1 MSEEILKA
9 LMQLFAIIAKQDE
22 GASLKEREYVLL
34 FLKQQLNESSV
45 NEYMALFDGF
55 AGFGEPAKEESGEKR
70 VKLTSVKDSVKIL
83 GICKKIN
90 KTLAQK
96 QKIVV
101 LVRLFELMKSDNKYT
116 EQRMM
121 IIDTVA
127 EVFNITKDEYNA
139 VYSFVENDEVSK
151 IECPDILVVTDEENE
166 VNPICKRIN
175 AHVDGSLLILRFASV
190 DLYFIRYIG
199 LISPLMNGLEMDN
212 KRIYLFASGSLIKLP
227 KDKPVFYTDVAAKFL
242 ADSNTIGIS
251 FYVKDLVFKF
261 PKGNFGLKD
270 VNIAEG
276 SGKLIGIMGASGA
289 GKTTLLNVLSGID
302 NPTSGEVL
310 INGVNLHIEKDKIK
324 GVIGLIP
331 QDDLLIEELTVYENL
346 YYNAK
351 LVFKDI
357 SEEEANTKVLNVIEN
372 LGLSH
377 AKDLKVG
384 NPLQKT
390 ISGGQRKR
398 LNIGLELIREPLILF
413 VDEPTS
419 GLSSRDSENVME
431 LLRELTLKGKL
442 IFTVIH
448 QPSSDIY
455 KMFDNVIIL
464 DTGGYQIYYGNP
476 VEAVIYFKEKDNQVN
491 SGIGECPTCGNVN
504 PETIFNIIESRI
516 VDEYGRVTGARKR
529 LPLEWKSLFEKHTKL
544 EFDEIVSNEIPDCPK
559 IPRKSKQLKVF
570 FMRDWF
576 SKLANTQYLTIN
588 LIQAPLIAGILA
600 FILRYI
606 SDPNS
611 SLYIYRQNE
620 NVMPFIFMSI
630 IVALFLGLIVSAE
643 EIFKDRKI
651 LKREAFLN
659 LSRRSYLL
667 SKIGILFIISAL
679 QTTMFVLI
687 ANSILGIKDMYVEYW
702 IVFFSMSAFANL
714 LGLNISASFNSAVTI
729 YILIPFLIIPQMVLA
744 GAMFNFDKINK
755 WIGGGGENV
764 PIIADLM
771 PSRWGFEALVVKQ
784 FVDNKYEQNID
795 SKTSFALYDLEKCES
810 QSNFKNVYLLP
821 ELKGFLEDHK
831 YKQSKIKG
839 RLLYSK
845 DDIELLKNEIR
856 KLVVDVP
863 SIRFANMDDLTVE
876 QFNSD
881 AEESTMDYLDEVQ
894 AYYKKSYNLY
904 NQKKDEM
911 FQRYHQNKQSES
923 IINNLK
929 DNYYNDYMSTFAKN
943 IFAQKALVRSHNQFV
958 QKVDPIYLDGKNDGL
973 IGIRSHFLAP
983 TKVFLGTS
991 YSSFLVNIIVIWF
1004 FTFVLY
1010 FMLYFEALSKLLGR
1024 FSMLL
1029 GWLSNKMKKLKK
1041 NKKESKP
1048 KEVKEIK
1055 KAVKIESIP
1064 PVEIKS
1070 QVDNNEEK

>member
-22 GASLKEREYVLL
+22 GTSLKEREYVHL

-45 NEYMALFDGF
+45 NEYMTLFDGF
-55 AGFGEPAKEESGEKR
+55 AGYGDPAVDEGTEKR

-116 EQRMM
+116 DQRMM

-127 EVFNITKDEYNA
+127 EVFNITKEEYNS
-139 VYSFVENDEVSK
+139 VYSFVENDDASK
-151 IECPDILVVTDEENE
+151 IECSDILVVTSHENE
-166 VNPICKRIN
+166 VNQICKRIN
-175 AHVDGSLLILRFASV
+175 AHLDGSLLILRFASV

-199 LISPLMNGLEMDN
+199 LNSPLMNGLEMDSR
-212 KRIYLFASGSLIKLP
+212 RIYLFASGSLIKLP

-242 ADSNTIGIS
+242 ADSNTIGVS
-251 FYVKDLVFKF
+251 FQVKDLVFKF

-270 VNIAEG
+270 VNISEG

-302 NPTSGEVL
+302 DPTSGAVL
-310 INGVNLHIEKDKIK
+310 INGVNLHTEKAKIK

-351 LVFKDI
+351 LVFRDI
-357 SEEEANTKVLNVIEN
+357 TEEEANVKVLSVIES
-372 LGLSH
+372 LGLTH

-516 VDEYGRVTGARKR
+516 VDEYGRVTGIRKK
-529 LPLEWKSLFEKHTKL
+529 LPLEWKSLFESHAKI
-544 EFDEIVSNEIPDCPK
+544 EFQELTSTEVPQCPQIPGK
-559 IPRKSKQLKVF
+559 QKQLKVF
-570 FMRDWF
+570 FLRDWF

-588 LIQAPLIAGILA
+588 LLQAPLIAAILA

-606 SDPNS
+606 SDPS
-611 SLYIYRQNE
+611 SSVYIYRQNE

-643 EIFKDRKI
+643 EIYKDRKI

-667 SKIGILFIISAL
+667 SKIAILFIISAIQSSL
-679 QTTMFVLI
+679 FVLI
-687 ANSILGIKDMYVEYW
+687 ANSILGIRDMYLEYW
-702 IVFFSMSAFANL
+702 IVFFSMSAFANM

-764 PIIADLM
+764 PAIADIM

-784 FVDNKYEQNID
+784 FVDNAYEQVVD
-795 SKTSFALYDLEKCES
+795 PSTSLALYELEKKES

-821 ELKGFLEDHK
+821 ELKALIEEHRF
-831 YKQSKIKG
+831 KQSKSNTPI
-839 RLLYSK
+839 LYSK
-845 DDIELLKNEIR
+845 DDIELLNNEIG
-856 KLVVDVP
+856 KLMIEVP
-863 SIRFANMDDLTVE
+863 SVKFSNLKDITVE
-876 QFNSD
+876 RFNTD
-881 AEESTMDYLDEVQ
+881 VAEATLDYLEEIQ
-894 AYYKKSYNLY
+894 ALYKKTYNVY

-911 FQRYHQNKQSES
+911 FQKFLSNKKTEAFMTA
-923 IINNLK
+923 LK
-929 DNYYNDYMSTFAKN
+929 DDYHNDYMSAFVKN

-958 QKVDPIYLDGKNDGL
+958 QKIDPIYLDGKDDGI

-983 TKVFLGTS
+983 TKVFLGNS
-991 YSSFLVNIIVIWF
+991 YP
-1004 FTFVLY
+1004 TFVLNLIIIWVFTIILY
-1010 FMLYFEALSKLLGR
+1010 FTLYFESLSKLMNRISLVTGY
-1024 FSMLL
+1024 FSSKFK
-1029 GWLSNKMKKLKK
+1029 WKKKTKK
-1041 NKKESKP
+1041 AELVSDKKKVEK
-1048 KEVKEIK
+1048 KVVVKEEK
-1055 KAVKIESIP
+1055 NEPSISKT
-1064 PVEIKS
+1064 E
-1070 QVDNNEEK
+1070 NNEI